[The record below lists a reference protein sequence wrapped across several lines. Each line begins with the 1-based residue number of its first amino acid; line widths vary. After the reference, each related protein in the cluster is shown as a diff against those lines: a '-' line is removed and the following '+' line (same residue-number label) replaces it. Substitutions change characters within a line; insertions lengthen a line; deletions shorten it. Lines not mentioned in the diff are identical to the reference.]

1 MRTKE
6 PSFRITRAITFRGKK
21 IPIAAEC
28 SACADAEFIL
38 KIDKRGT
45 FHEPDQEVY
54 LGSLKRQFDDHLKL
68 AHSVTSKTG
77 RRRQ

>member
-6 PSFRITRAITFRGKK
+6 PSFRITRSITFRGKK

-38 KIDKRGT
+38 KIDKRAT
-45 FHEPDQEVY
+45 YHEPDSKTYVV
-54 LGSLKRQFDDHLKL
+54 LLKRQFEVHPKL
-68 AHSVTSKTG
+68 AHPPKLKS
-77 RRRQ
+77 